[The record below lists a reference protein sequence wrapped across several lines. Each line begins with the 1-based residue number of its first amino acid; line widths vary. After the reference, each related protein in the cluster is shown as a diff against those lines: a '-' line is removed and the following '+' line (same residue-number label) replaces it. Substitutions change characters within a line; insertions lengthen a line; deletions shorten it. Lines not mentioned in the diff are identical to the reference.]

1 MSKRINYIDVARGIG
16 ILLVVMGHND
26 FSLISPFF
34 HKLIYSF
41 HMPLFFFLSGYF
53 LNTAIGFWSFVKKRF
68 NGLLKPFFFT
78 IFMIYFFSISFE
90 KMGFAN
96 AITRIVKSLYG
107 TGAYIDWVQLW
118 FLPHLFVV
126 SIYAYLFYKTVG
138 RIDNRWIRWLIL
150 LITLFVASLFL
161 KSFYPFT
168 IALLGK
174 SFSLLGLPF
183 SLDLVLLSGFF
194 FILGSE
200 TRSLDMEKLYGN
212 VPFLL
217 ITGTALV
224 LMNIFLSPT
233 IDLNTRVYDS
243 FIVSTLEAIA
253 GILFIMALSR
263 QVDLHTS
270 KLSNMFQYIG
280 RITLIILILHG
291 PIQDFWGQK
300 ILALTQNQV
309 LSYWLAFAMGVLGP
323 IMLFELFVRSN
334 PIASFWL
341 GREAEP
347 PRQKHP
353 RAEAAPL
360 DLPEG
365 QKVSDKPVVQ

>member
-26 FSLISPFF
+26 FAAISPFM

-53 LNTAIGFWSFVKKRF
+53 LNVATPFWTFVKKRF

-90 KMGFAN
+90 KMSFAN

-107 TGAYIDWVQLW
+107 TGIYIDWVQLW
-118 FLPHLFVV
+118 FLPHLFAV
-126 SIYAYLFYKTVG
+126 SIYAYLFYKIAG
-138 RIDNRWIRWLIL
+138 RIHNRWIRWGIL
-150 LITLFVASLFL
+150 LLTLYVSTLFL
-161 KSFYPFT
+161 KTFFPFP
-168 IALLGK
+168 LNLFGK
-174 SFSLLGLPF
+174 SYNLFGLPY

-200 TRSLDMEKLYGN
+200 TRTMKTDALYSN
-212 VPFLL
+212 IFFLL
-217 ITGTALV
+217 ITGAALI
-224 LMNIFLSPT
+224 LMNVFLSPVL
-233 IDLNTRVYDS
+233 DLNTRVYDS
-243 FIVSTLEAIA
+243 FVVSTLEAVT

-263 QVDLHTS
+263 QIDLHS
-270 KLSNMFQYIG
+270 ARLSSFFQYIG

-300 ILALTQNQV
+300 IMAVTGNLT
-309 LSYWLAFAMGVLGP
+309 LSYWLAFVMGVAGP
-323 IMLFELFVRSN
+323 VLIFELFVRSN
-334 PIASFWL
+334 PVASFWL

-347 PRQKHP
+347 PRSKT
-353 RAEAAPL
+353 RMAEDVQPASQEIA
-360 DLPEG
+360 EG
-365 QKVSDKPVVQ
+365 EKVSVNQ

>member
-26 FSLISPFF
+26 FAAISPFM

-53 LNTAIGFWSFVKKRF
+53 LSTATPFWAFVKKRF
-68 NGLLKPFFFT
+68 NGLLKPYFFT

-90 KMGFAN
+90 KMSFAN
-96 AITRIVKSLYG
+96 AITRIVKAMYG
-107 TGAYIDWVQLW
+107 TGLYIDWVQLW

-138 RIDNRWIRWLIL
+138 RVDNRWVRWGIL
-150 LITLFVASLFL
+150 LLTLFIATLYL
-161 KSFYPFT
+161 KSFFPFPVT
-168 IALLGK
+168 LLGK
-174 SFSLLGLPF
+174 SYKLLGLPY
-183 SLDLVLLSGFF
+183 SMDLVLLSGFF

-200 TRSLDMEKLYGN
+200 TRPLNMERLYGN
-212 VPFLL
+212 VFFLL
-217 ITGTALV
+217 ITGAVLV
-224 LMNIFLSPT
+224 LMNLFFSPV

-243 FIVSTLEAIA
+243 FVVSTLEAVT

-263 QVDLHTS
+263 QVDLHIAW
-270 KLSNMFQYIG
+270 LSTFFQYIG

-300 ILALTQNQV
+300 LMAVTGNLT
-309 LSYWLAFAMGVLGP
+309 LSYWLAFFMGVAGP
-323 IMLFELFVRSN
+323 VLLYELFVRSN
-334 PIASFWL
+334 PVASFWL

-347 PRQKHP
+347 PRSKAST
-353 RAEAAPL
+353 AEVQPVPAETA
-360 DLPEG
+360 EG
-365 QKVSDKPVVQ
+365 EKVSVN